1 MGSLKKNKY
10 CKMSFITDLIW
21 GPQYTGLSAY
31 LPEPFAAL
39 TSITI
44 CYDIGSIILIGI
56 LLTLIILT
64 KTGKLGA
71 TVKRLVP
78 NVSMGRV
85 PFRNSSVGKRIFS
98 WKKSTPQS
106 AIKKMETAINPEK
119 SQTERKKKR
128 KRKRITSQTD

>member
-1 MGSLKKNKY
+1 
-10 CKMSFITDLIW
+10 MSFITDLIW

-64 KTGKLGA
+64 KNGKLGA

-85 PFRNSSVGKRIFS
+85 PFPNSRIFS
-98 WKKSTPQS
+98 WKAKKSTPQS
-106 AIKKMETAINPEK
+106 AIKKMETTINPEN

>member
-1 MGSLKKNKY
+1 MGTAR
-10 CKMSFITDLIW
+10 CFISDLIW

-56 LLTLIILT
+56 LQTLIILT
-64 KTGKLGA
+64 KNGKLGA

-85 PFRNSSVGKRIFS
+85 RFPNSRIFS
-98 WKKSTPQS
+98 WKAKKSTS
-106 AIKKMETAINPEK
+106 AIVETAINPEN

-128 KRKRITSQTD
+128 KRKRKKKKKKKKKK

>member
-1 MGSLKKNKY
+1 MTKN
-10 CKMSFITDLIW
+10 
-21 GPQYTGLSAY
+21 
-31 LPEPFAAL
+31 
-39 TSITI
+39 
-44 CYDIGSIILIGI
+44 
-56 LLTLIILT
+56 
-64 KTGKLGA
+64 GKLGA

-85 PFRNSSVGKRIFS
+85 PFPNSSVGKRIFS

-106 AIKKMETAINPEK
+106 AIKKMETVINPEN